1 MVFKGRNKKTG
12 MMGAV
17 KIMDAVVDKEEDIR
31 AELNVFQ
38 NFSQHENIVD
48 CYGVYLK
55 RQERADDQL
64 WIVMEVCVICS

>member
-17 KIMDAVVDKEEDIR
+17 KIMDAVIDKEE
-31 AELNVFQ
+31 
-38 NFSQHENIVD
+38 HENIVD

-55 RQERADDQL
+55 RQDRADDQL
-64 WIVMEVCVICS
+64 WIVMEVYMIHTSLNKCIY